1 MTAGD
6 KMAGERAVFKKAVL
20 AGCFAAAGVVL
31 SFVSF
36 PIGPVRCFPFQHTL
50 NVIAG
55 VVMGPFWALG
65 SAFVTSLIR
74 NLMGTGTLFAFPGS
88 MFGAFFVGVAAMA
101 LPPGYKIAAA
111 AAEPIGTAVAGA
123 WVSAALIA
131 PFIGKSIGFSFLAIS
146 FLASCVP
153 GAIIGAAALY
163 ALRNKALVEAVNFS
177 RHDRPRQRP

>member
-1 MTAGD
+1 MTEGH
-6 KMAGERAVFKKAVL
+6 KTTSERAVFKKAAL
-20 AGCFAAAGVVL
+20 AGCLAAAGVVL
-31 SFVSF
+31 SFISF

-74 NLMGTGTLFAFPGS
+74 NIMGTGTLFAFPGS
-88 MFGAFFVGVAAMA
+88 MFGAFFVGIAALV
-101 LPPGYKIAAA
+101 LPPKYKIAAA

-123 WVSAALIA
+123 WVGAALIA

-153 GAIIGAAALY
+153 GALIGAAALY
-163 ALRNKALVEAVNFS
+163 ALRNNVLAEVMNLSQPRRS
-177 RHDRPRQRP
+177 R

>member
-1 MTAGD
+1 MTKGD
-6 KMAGERAVFKKAVL
+6 KMTVERAVFKKAVL

-31 SFVSF
+31 SFISF

-55 VVMGPFWALG
+55 VVMGPFWAMG

-88 MFGAFFVGVAAMA
+88 MFGAFFVGTVALA
-101 LPPGYKIAAA
+101 LPPRYKIAAA
-111 AAEPIGTAVAGA
+111 AAEPLGTAVVGA

-153 GAIIGAAALY
+153 GALIGAAALY
-163 ALRNKALVEAVNFS
+163 ALKNKTLVEAMNFS
-177 RHDRPRQRP
+177 HQRRSR

>member
-1 MTAGD
+1 MT
-6 KMAGERAVFKKAVL
+6 GERAVFKKAAL

-36 PIGPVRCFPFQHTL
+36 PVGPVRCFPFQHTL
-50 NVIAG
+50 NVVAG

-88 MFGAFFVGVAAMA
+88 MFGAFFVGAAALA
-101 LPPGYKIAAA
+101 LPPRYKIAAA
-111 AAEPIGTAVAGA
+111 AAEPIGTAIAGA
-123 WVSAALIA
+123 WVSSALIA

-146 FLASCVP
+146 FLASCLP
-153 GAIIGAAALY
+153 GALIGAAALY
-163 ALRNKALVEAVNFS
+163 ALRNKALFDTMNFS
-177 RHDRPRQRP
+177 RQRRLR